1 MRILLVEDDRTLAV
15 PIGRELSLD
24 GHHVEMADGPD
35 RGRELATS
43 NEFDAII
50 VETKPSTNRA
60 VSLCAHLR
68 EIGVVTPLMLVA
80 ESASTPAKVAGLEAG
95 ADDYVTQPVEME
107 EIIAR
112 LRSLLRR
119 GRPRT
124 PAVLQCEDLTM
135 DLDRH
140 VVTRQGQAITLSPKE
155 FALLRYFMANISR
168 VLSRG
173 EISRNVWGE
182 DAASS
187 SNTID
192 VYVSMLRRKIDKH
205 FDPKLIHTVIGYG
218 YRIGLD
224 TQTSAAAAMTGTM
237 QVNAPAA
244 VHDSSPRHG
253 NMRPNPN
260 VAF

>member
-1 MRILLVEDDRTLAV
+1 MRILLVEDDRSLAE
-15 PIGRELSLD
+15 PISRELSLD
-24 GHHVEMADGPD
+24 GHHVELAHGPD
-35 RGRELATS
+35 RGRELATA

-60 VSLCAHLR
+60 VSLCSHLR
-68 EIGVVTPLMLVA
+68 QIGVVTPLMLVA

-112 LRSLLRR
+112 LRTLLRR
-119 GRPRT
+119 GRLRT
-124 PAVLQCEDLTM
+124 PSVLHCEDLVM

-140 VVTRQGQAITLSPKE
+140 TVTRQGTPITLSPKE

-168 VLSRG
+168 VLSRS

-192 VYVSMLRRKIDKH
+192 VYVSMLRRKIDKN
-205 FDPKLIHTVIGYG
+205 FEPKLIHTVIGYG
-218 YRIGLD
+218 YRIGME
-224 TQTSAAAAMTGTM
+224 TQRPSTPEGAHYG
-237 QVNAPAA
+237 QVNGHEHAAGAAISAPDES
-244 VHDSSPRHG
+244 HDR
-253 NMRPNPN
+253 
-260 VAF
+260 AF